1 VSFIGMLEQFS
12 LSTILLKIEGEAKN
26 GVLIIKQEA
35 QWVELSFHQG
45 QLMCIG
51 PVRSNKT
58 LGDRLFQAGIISQRA
73 LQEISS
79 TLGASL
85 QNETRTVISL
95 IDLGYLNQD
104 SLYIWATQEA
114 TRVLQV
120 LLSWATGEIYFEE
133 GLQSPPDRL
142 LIALTVS
149 SLVPLLTLVTHS
161 QTANVSATSVEEY
174 QQKQSKFRADSTR
187 TPHALTLHDPSQFY
201 GASATSSTSN
211 SMDLSEGYA
220 TDVVRNTDALTS
232 HAAPMSMPKRLT
244 EPLTPRRINTA
255 FMLPQMVLNPTDLS
269 GLRDRNLRV
278 QLTPEQ
284 WRVFTVA
291 DGKTTLQMACQQL
304 VMSREL
310 VCQVAGE
317 LVALSLV
324 TVSLPDSGLM
334 HDLKPFPP
342 DLSHTGFSNGHI
354 AQAQVSGDY
363 FSLPPIETHSQW
375 GNGGTGATFVLGNGW
390 VVASSSSQPLQ
401 ASELYNGSGMQYAE
415 ASGIR

>member
-1 VSFIGMLEQFS
+1 VSFIGTLEQFS

-35 QWVELSFHQG
+35 QWVELSFRQG

-58 LGDRLFQAGIISQRA
+58 LGDRLLQAGVISQKA
-73 LQEISS
+73 LQEVSS

-104 SLYIWATQEA
+104 SLYIWAAQEA

-120 LLSWATGEIYFEE
+120 LLSWTTGEIYFEE
-133 GLQSPPDRL
+133 GLQPLPDRL

-149 SLVPLLTLVTHS
+149 SLVPLQSLVTPS
-161 QTANVSATSVEEY
+161 QSVY
-174 QQKQSKFRADSTR
+174 ADASSSVYLQKQSKFRAASARIPDS
-187 TPHALTLHDPSQFY
+187 LTLHDPSQFY
-201 GASATSSTSN
+201 GVSTTSSTSN
-211 SMDLSEGYA
+211 SMDFSEGYA

-232 HAAPMSMPKRLT
+232 QAAPMSMPKRLT

-255 FMLPQMVLNPTDLS
+255 FMQPQMVLNPTDLS

-284 WRVFTVA
+284 WRLFTVA
-291 DGKTTLQMACQQL
+291 DGKTTLQMACQHL

-334 HDLKPFPP
+334 HDSNPFPL
-342 DLSHTGFSNGHI
+342 DLTHTVFSNSYI
-354 AQAQVSGDY
+354 AQAQGSGDF
-363 FSLPPIETHSQW
+363 FSPPPIETHSQW

-401 ASELYNGSGMQYAE
+401 SSELDNGSGMQYAE